1 MARNSRMR
9 TKRNNR
15 KRGNKI
21 SRRRR
26 THSHKNKLWM
36 QKGCSK
42 KKCSKCHRAMTGGK
56 KCNCNLFSGGG
67 HGLPPVAGPT
77 VGAPWG
83 ANVNQWPGVAGIDGQ
98 TNYLKLNNYDYD
110 VQTQGIIQEGSQIT
124 IGGGKRRKKGGGKC
138 NINPYDV
145 NPTIPNGSNA
155 TYYGG
160 KKRKHTKKGGRKG
173 KTRTKKGGFSIIP
186 QDLVNMGRTFTYGIG
201 SAYNSL
207 NGYPQ
212 PVNPLPFKDQLPN
225 TLKANQI
232 NALRV

>member
-1 MARNSRMR
+1 MARSSRMR

-15 KRGNKI
+15 KRGNKM
-21 SRRRR
+21 SRRRQR
-26 THSHKNKLWM
+26 SRSHKNKLWM

-42 KKCSKCHRAMTGGK
+42 NKCSKCHRAMRGG
-56 KCNCNLFSGGG
+56 KCNCNLFSGGS
-67 HGLPPVAGPT
+67 GLPPVSGPT

-98 TNYLKLNNYDYD
+98 TNHLKINNYDHD

-124 IGGGKRRKKGGGKC
+124 NGGGKRRKKG
-138 NINPYDV
+138 
-145 NPTIPNGSNA
+145 S
-155 TYYGG
+155 
-160 KKRKHTKKGGRKG
+160 KKGARRPKN
-173 KTRTKKGGFSIIP
+173 RTKKGGFSIFP
-186 QDLVNMGRTFTYGIG
+186 QDLVNMGRTFSYGVG

-212 PVNPLPFKDQLPN
+212 SVNPLPFKDQLPN

>member
-1 MARNSRMR
+1 MARSSRMR

-15 KRGNKI
+15 KKGNKM
-21 SRRRR
+21 SRRRQR
-26 THSHKNKLWM
+26 SRSHKNKLWM

-42 KKCSKCHRAMTGGK
+42 NKCFKCHRAMRGG
-56 KCNCNLFSGGG
+56 KCNCNLFSGGS
-67 HGLPPVAGPT
+67 GLHPVAGPT
-77 VGAPWG
+77 VGSPWG
-83 ANVNQWPGVAGIDGQ
+83 PEVNQWPGVAGIDGV
-98 TNYLKLNNYDYD
+98 TNYYKLNNYHND

-124 IGGGKRRKKGGGKC
+124 NGGGKRRKKGGKC

-145 NPTIPNGSNA
+145 NPEIPNGTNA
-155 TYYGG
+155 SYYGG
-160 KKRKHTKKGGRKG
+160 KKRKGSKKSNRRPNN
-173 KTRTKKGGFSIIP
+173 RTKKGGFSIFP
-186 QDLVNMGRTFTYGIG
+186 QDLVNMGRTFSYGLG